1 MDAWLKYHLGAAI
14 HSSCC
19 FMSNAL
25 DKRISDVRFGNI
37 PTTSIR
43 RPLSRVNAGTNL
55 GLPQFRC
62 KAAAGRRSFLESR
75 EPLCDRLDRGFAVCG
90 DFFDASV

>member
-1 MDAWLKYHLGAAI
+1 MLVVLMHQTLERLRELRLTGMAE
-14 HSSCC
+14 
-19 FMSNAL
+19 AL
-25 DKRISDVRFGNI
+25 ADVRG
-37 PTTSIR
+37 
-43 RPLSRVNAGTNL
+43 GDKL